1 MRRPGSYAAS
11 HPEKGKPTVPSVLW
25 KRQIGETMLKLNVET
40 IGDVAIIECEG
51 KIVRGESAIKLRD
64 VVMSQ
69 REAHTVVIELSE
81 VRALEGGGLGVLVV
95 LQRWAC
101 AHNIRLKLFNP
112 SQPVRARLQ
121 LVSPLAEFD
130 IPTLHEMIRLLGRAD
145 SYYYYETAA

>member
-1 MRRPGSYAAS
+1 
-11 HPEKGKPTVPSVLW
+11 
-25 KRQIGETMLKLNVET
+25 MLKLNVEK

-69 REAHTVVIELSE
+69 RDAHTVVIELSE
-81 VRALEGGGLGVLVV
+81 VRALEGGGLGVLVF

-112 SQPVRARLQ
+112 SQSVHERLQ
-121 LVSPLAEFD
+121 LVSPLAKFD

-145 SYYYYETAA
+145 SYYYAIAA